1 MKIWIDADAAPRE
14 VKEIIFR
21 AAKRLQIETILVA
34 NQTSYTP
41 PGAKCIST
49 VTVRE
54 GANVADAY
62 IVEHSS
68 ANDLAITA
76 DIPLAAQLVEKG
88 VVVID
93 PRGELYTADNV
104 RSRLSVRDYL
114 DQARGAGE
122 LTGGSRP
129 YGERDKAAFASAFDR
144 MLVRLMK
151 LAQRSQ
157 PPAQSSAVPPLYR
170 IRQANQRVE
179 IWVRAKR
186 KGCRYE
192 LSIQYWAAR
201 LEY

>member
-93 PRGELYTADNV
+93 PRGELYTAIMYD
-104 RSRLSVRDYL
+104 RDYRCAIIWIKRAV
-114 DQARGAGE
+114 QA
-122 LTGGSRP
+122 S
-129 YGERDKAAFASAFDR
+129 
-144 MLVRLMK
+144 
-151 LAQRSQ
+151 
-157 PPAQSSAVPPLYR
+157 
-170 IRQANQRVE
+170 
-179 IWVRAKR
+179 
-186 KGCRYE
+186 
-192 LSIQYWAAR
+192 
-201 LEY
+201 